1 MTLCGIDYGSKLAG
15 TTVITWLPTA
25 SQEVY
30 LESSQKGQDADK
42 FILRTLASIK
52 PEYVFID
59 APLSL
64 PGVYSIST
72 GNYQDYFFRQA
83 DKQLQAM
90 SPMFLGGLTARAI
103 KLKRELV
110 AQQIKVYET
119 YPAAQ
124 AARMGL
130 QQIDYKKQLTA
141 LPAVVERIKQEL
153 QPYRL
158 EVEHMANWHQVEALL
173 ALIGAI
179 RFVNQEHI
187 VYGTEE
193 EGVII
198 V

>member
-42 FILRTLASIK
+42 FILQTLASIK

-103 KLKRELV
+103 KLKRELE

-130 QQIDYKKQLTA
+130 PAVHYKKNVSAIPAYMDILKRLLAPLTLDNSA
-141 LPAVVERIKQEL
+141 IS
-153 QPYRL
+153 
-158 EVEHMANWHQVEALL
+158 NWHQVDALL
-173 ALIGAI
+173 ALVGAV
-179 RFVNQEHI
+179 RFINNQHQ
-187 VYGTEE
+187 VVGDAS

-198 V
+198 I